1 MGIAI
6 IFTFNNYYPF
16 LFRCSLIVG
25 NMPFPY
31 EWHERNRS
39 FLDEVLIKNEI
50 NLYFYLLNLTIF
62 AQTQTEN
69 VFFL

>member
-6 IFTFNNYYPF
+6 IFTFKNYYPF

-31 EWHERNRS
+31 EWHER
-39 FLDEVLIKNEI
+39 IKNEI
-50 NLYFYLLNLTIF
+50 NLYFYLLNLTFF